1 MKKILVLLSV
11 VLLCLV
17 GTANGTMVSMKFTFD
32 DGSAV
37 AGNVVLY
44 RVATPAD
51 VQIGTYTLDAKGQV
65 ASDLTLDPAA
75 TYHAKLLSP
84 NGTLL
89 QEVWTV
95 NVSSAM
101 FTAALNTLP
110 TGELDVVLSK
120 TDSSIKNVQFVPLSM
135 ALPQTKFASCTS
147 TPAGT
152 TGPTTD
158 TGGGL
163 VEGFLVAGQTFDCQ
177 VQVPVAGTYP
187 LDVRAMCGASS
198 CGSVHFEYPAGTRVG
213 TVANIPYTG
222 PWSADKYATV
232 SAGTVALPQGTV
244 KIRVV
249 VDSVYLALNWFD

>member
-1 MKKILVLLSV
+1 MKQILVLLSV

-37 AGNVVLY
+37 AGSVVLY

-51 VQIGTYTLDAKGQV
+51 VQIGTYTLDAKGHV

-101 FTAALNTLP
+101 FTAALNTSP

-163 VEGFLVAGQTFDCQ
+163 VEGFLVAGTRIYLPMEKLFTRAPPFC
-177 VQVPVAGTYP
+177 VPGLCCA
-187 LDVRAMCGASS
+187 
-198 CGSVHFEYPAGTRVG
+198 
-213 TVANIPYTG
+213 
-222 PWSADKYATV
+222 
-232 SAGTVALPQGTV
+232 
-244 KIRVV
+244 
-249 VDSVYLALNWFD
+249 

>member
-44 RVATPAD
+44 RVASPAD
-51 VQIGTYTLDAKGQV
+51 VQIGTYALDAKGHV
-65 ASDLTLDPAA
+65 ASGLTLDPAA

-120 TDSSIKNVQFVPLSM
+120 TDSSIKNLQFVPFSM
-135 ALPQTKFASCTS
+135 APPQTNS
-147 TPAGT
+147 TPSPITPPGPPP
-152 TGPTTD
+152 PTT
-158 TGGGL
+158 TS
-163 VEGFLVAGQTFDCQ
+163 
-177 VQVPVAGTYP
+177 P
-187 LDVRAMCGASS
+187 
-198 CGSVHFEYPAGTRVG
+198 
-213 TVANIPYTG
+213 
-222 PWSADKYATV
+222 
-232 SAGTVALPQGTV
+232 
-244 KIRVV
+244 
-249 VDSVYLALNWFD
+249 